1 MQMLDGLPNCV
12 FDASGPLRQYSKQAR
27 AAGFLAKAAEL
38 SAVGALMGTVTS
50 LLSTAAVAVRR
61 RSNPEWQPSTEV
73 ANAGRSSAGM
83 AAFFALNANT
93 RCACMQHTPVLHC
106 SLPAHLDPGF
116 SWLWGRGIE

>member
-12 FDASGPLRQYSKQAR
+12 FDASGPLRQYR
-27 AAGFLAKAAEL
+27 
-38 SAVGALMGTVTS
+38 GALMGTVTS

-106 SLPAHLDPGF
+106 SLPAHSDSGLF
-116 SWLWGRGIE
+116 WLWGRGI